1 MFKEKED
8 IQIIVNKLKISNIK
22 RYYFSKFCS
31 DKIKNEE
38 KSIQVLFVKYG
49 GGRSIIITYN
59 YFYGVRVA
67 IELSYGRV
75 WRYVS
80 GKDEGLRYL
89 TEIEN
94 GKEITEDS
102 FILDGM
108 PNKSVVMF
116 LEKDSGYIWEFQS
129 NFFNYLKQISGI
141 EFSSSK
147 KMTLKIY
154 DYYKNFKN
162 DDFELLFSEGP
173 IFRSHVSRESLY
185 HLYTNDTALVRIASA
200 GKKHGLVLL
209 ESCFGLQTLELVKS
223 TTKLN
228 EDNSWSKWVSAI
240 AIPLV
245 GIEHAKLLEESIQVP
260 GEIISR
266 TYNGTSERDEPEFL
280 SYVNRLDFH
289 EDRVLPVSISL
300 DLYTDMMK
308 DVGKVIPYSLLGLWK
323 NNCYSFAFFILKQY
337 GIIAN
342 GFANTHRLLNIKEKK
357 VYDISGVVGN
367 SSNELTYLFKH
378 NRIMAQISGEE
389 NGYSP
394 NLYAYALG
402 GKHIDFEDKK
412 RPFRKSLAPLIY
424 QLIFRENRSLFED
437 IEKPWWNFSKW
448 YFSADS
454 CSTNWFLYK
463 FYTFSLSSPIISF
476 NMRNYFRGNHVY
488 YEYNENTRI
497 FETIRVSLSNIAYI
511 NEKELKIFLNSFG
524 KEQGNGD
531 IRTILLEAIRLNSL
545 GEWMV
550 TEEVNGNPIVRTTFQ
565 VVPLSSYS
573 YGKFYLETR
582 IEEKKTNID
591 KQIQGNLIV
600 NFIERCLK
608 ADTESLSEKEKKER
622 LSVYQN
628 IFNSSPGMTEGVL
641 TKTKN
646 YRKIDTSSSSL
657 VYQGFF
663 SGCNTMNRLS
673 NNKFVRIFSEVTWM
687 LMLYQWDAHPLLLL
701 ALFAVV
707 LFDVSKF
714 DNFAVAA
721 LNLNRRPSH

>member
-1 MFKEKED
+1 MFKEEKD
-8 IQIIVNKLKISNIK
+8 IQVIVDKLKINNIK
-22 RYYFSKFCS
+22 RYYFSKFYS
-31 DKIKNEE
+31 DEIKNEE

-49 GGRSIIITYN
+49 GSKSIIITYN
-59 YFYGVRVA
+59 YFYGIRAV
-67 IELSYGRV
+67 IELLNDRV
-75 WRYVS
+75 WRYIS
-80 GKDEGLRYL
+80 GKDEGWKYL

-94 GKEITEDS
+94 DKEITEDA

-108 PNKSVVMF
+108 PNRSVIMF
-116 LEKDSGYIWEFQS
+116 LEKSGGYIWEFKRD
-129 NFFNYLKQISGI
+129 FFNYLKRISGM

-147 KMTLKIY
+147 KMVLNIC
-154 DYYKNFKN
+154 DYYTKFKD
-162 DDFELLFSEGP
+162 DDFKLLFSEGP

-185 HLYTNDTALVRIASA
+185 HLYTNDTTLVRIASA
-200 GKKHGLVLL
+200 GKKHGLILL
-209 ESCFGLQTLELVKS
+209 ENCFGLQTLELVKS
-223 TTKLN
+223 RTKFN

-240 AIPLV
+240 AIPLI
-245 GIEHAKLLEESIQVP
+245 GIEQAKLLEEFIQVP

-266 TYNGTSERDEPEFL
+266 IYNGASERDEPGFL
-280 SYVNRLDFH
+280 SYINRLDFH
-289 EDRVLPVSISL
+289 EDSVLPVSISL

-308 DVGKVIPYSLLGLWK
+308 NVGEAIPYSLLGLWK

-357 VYDISGVVGN
+357 VYDISGIVDN
-367 SSNELTYLFKH
+367 SSNELKYLFKH

-394 NLYAYALG
+394 NLHAYALG
-402 GKHIDFEDKK
+402 GQYIDFDDKK

-424 QLIFRENRSLFED
+424 QLIFRENRRLFED
-437 IEKPWWNFSKW
+437 IEKPWWDFSKW
-448 YFSADS
+448 DFSADS

-463 FYTFSLSSPIISF
+463 LYTSSFSSAIISF

-488 YEYNENTRI
+488 YEYNENTKT
-497 FETIRVSLSNIAYI
+497 FETIKVSLSNIGYI
-511 NEKELKIFLNSFG
+511 NEKELKMFLNSFWE
-524 KEQGNGD
+524 KPDKGD
-531 IRTILLEAIRLNSL
+531 IRTLLLEAIRLNSL
-545 GEWMV
+545 GEWIV
-550 TEEVNGNPIVRTTFQ
+550 TEEVSGSSIVRTTFQ

-582 IEEKKTNID
+582 SKEKKTDID

-608 ADTESLSEKEKKER
+608 ADTEPLSEKEKKER

-646 YRKIDTSSSSL
+646 YRKIDTSWPSL

-663 SGCNTMNRLS
+663 GGCNTMNRLS
-673 NNKFVRIFSEVTWM
+673 DNKFVRIFSEITWM
-687 LMLYQWDAHPLLLL
+687 VMLYKWNAPPLLLL
-701 ALFAVV
+701 ALFAVM
-707 LFDVSKF
+707 LFDVSKL
-714 DNFAVAA
+714 DNLAVAA
-721 LNLNRRPSH
+721 FNLNRRPSH